1 MVHGLKIL
9 SSMETSFIFLCIHI
23 PGHIVNNSSLDVILK
38 KKKSYKYKDS
48 RLKMTFLF
56 SCRHQCLLF
65 FNKPSAF

>member
-48 RLKMTFLF
+48 RLKITFLF
-56 SCRHQCLLF
+56 R
-65 FNKPSAF
+65 